1 MMSQCFMQ
9 LIERYGAEKQC
20 LAITVLIQT
29 QNHAR
34 EPVLRAE
41 VSSPS
46 RYCTLITT

>member
-9 LIERYGAEKQC
+9 LIECSEAEKQC

-34 EPVLRAE
+34 EPVPGAE

-46 RYCTLITT
+46 HYYSLTTT